1 MAVLCH
7 SLSEGDAPVKHRSK
21 EGVAGL
27 DPGVSTAVVVYNDHC
42 ELIELAPDC
51 KSYNRRIR
59 ILQNKIDRTMRIHN
73 PQNYNEQGKFIYSK
87 QHERGE
93 AR

>member
-1 MAVLCH
+1 M
-7 SLSEGDAPVKHRSK
+7 SIIVKGENHFTDVTDERNTP
-21 EGVAGL
+21 E
-27 DPGVSTAVVVYNDHC
+27 
-42 ELIELAPDC
+42 
-51 KSYNRRIR
+51 
-59 ILQNKIDRTMRIHN
+59 QNKKLADGHNSEMGITKAQEKAMLGGVTNGWHTPSAN